1 MFIVLSCSLVN
12 FRAFSDG
19 TSLETNFETKML
31 VFLKQRSGSF
41 ESENCE
47 DNLGQHEIQANE
59 SFPLSSTPIASKVVW
74 GKVPNCFGSKFLFV
88 LLFFI

>member
-1 MFIVLSCSLVN
+1 MFIMLSCSLVN

-59 SFPLSSTPIASKVVW
+59 SFPLSSTSIASKVVW
-74 GKVPNCFGSKFLFV
+74 GESS
-88 LLFFI
+88 